1 MDSKIASIEKDHKK
15 YDSALEKSFK
25 LSHDALTLLQDIK
38 KDPQLD
44 ESKINK
50 IDSLHKKLVLDNI
63 SLIRNKNEMK
73 LKVADI
79 NERLVSE
86 KIDKNDKQYNN
97 TKLAALQRAS
107 TTNDSLAVRLSNI
120 FHEIPELSGP
130 QLELFLRDVKDP
142 DDQQLLKRL
151 FKGSPAKNDLAKN
164 SPDEVVISESDV
176 QKGKE
181 LFDTVSKQKSKLVLL
196 NERYYNKKIRELEKS
211 ISYWD
216 EQYKQVTDF
225 IGGSMV
231 QIKHKIDE
239 TQKRLDAESGS
250 VGQSY
255 NKLAGTKSQVKADS
269 SKNEDVEMKDIGEI
283 SGN

>member
-79 NERLVSE
+79 NERLISE

-107 TTNDSLAVRLSNI
+107 ITNDSLAVRLSNI

-151 FKGSPAKNDLAKN
+151 FKGSPARNDLAKN
-164 SPDEVVISESDV
+164 EVVISESDV

-225 IGGSMV
+225 IGGSMA
-231 QIKHKIDE
+231 QMKHKIDE
-239 TQKRLDAESGS
+239 TQKHLDAVSGS

-269 SKNEDVEMKDIGEI
+269 SKNEDVEMMDISEN

>member
-1 MDSKIASIEKDHKK
+1 MDSKITSIENDHKK

-151 FKGSPAKNDLAKN
+151 FKGSPARNDLAKN
-164 SPDEVVISESDV
+164 EVVISESDV

-225 IGGSMV
+225 IGGSMA
-231 QIKHKIDE
+231 QMKHKIDE
-239 TQKRLDAESGS
+239 TQKHLDAESGS

-255 NKLAGTKSQVKADS
+255 NKLAGIKSQVKEDS
-269 SKNEDVEMKDIGEI
+269 SKNEDVEMMDISEN

>member
-151 FKGSPAKNDLAKN
+151 FKGSPARNDLAKN
-164 SPDEVVISESDV
+164 EVVISESDV

-225 IGGSMV
+225 IGGSMA
-231 QIKHKIDE
+231 QMKHKIDE
-239 TQKRLDAESGS
+239 TQKHLDAESGS

-255 NKLAGTKSQVKADS
+255 NKLAGIKSQVKEDS
-269 SKNEDVEMKDIGEI
+269 SKNEDVEMMDISEN